1 MTRFGYTLMTEQA
14 GPKDLVRYAV
24 SAEQAGFD
32 FEVCSDHFSPWLTS
46 QGHAPNA
53 WAVLGAVAAMTE
65 RVGLYSFVT
74 CPTMRYHPAVV
85 AQQAATVQILADGRF
100 TLGLGSGENLNEHVV
115 GAGWPAA
122 ARRLDMLAE
131 AIKIIRELL
140 SGDLVDFH
148 GDYFSVDSARI
159 WDLPDDPVEIGVS
172 ITGDR
177 TIETLGVLADHL
189 INTSPDGDVVES
201 WKRVRQPMGLP
212 EGRVVGQLPICW
224 DPDRDAAIARAHDQF
239 RWFAGGRSV
248 NADLPTPAGFAGATQ
263 FVRPQDV
270 AEAIP
275 CGPDLDPIVEAVG
288 EYAKAGFTDVALI
301 QIGGDSQDQFF
312 AEAAGPLLSALR
324 SEWGQP

>member
-1 MTRFGYTLMTEQA
+1 
-14 GPKDLVRYAV
+14 
-24 SAEQAGFD
+24 
-32 FEVCSDHFSPWLTS
+32 
-46 QGHAPNA
+46 
-53 WAVLGAVAAMTE
+53 
-65 RVGLYSFVT
+65 
-74 CPTMRYHPAVV
+74 
-85 AQQAATVQILADGRF
+85 
-100 TLGLGSGENLNEHVV
+100 
-115 GAGWPAA
+115 
-122 ARRLDMLAE
+122 MLAE

-140 SGDLVDFH
+140 GGELVDFH

-177 TIETLGVLADHL
+177 TIEVLGVLADHL
-189 INTSPDGDVVES
+189 INTAPDSDVVES

-224 DPDRDAAIARAHDQF
+224 DPDRDTAIARAHDQF
-239 RWFAGGRSV
+239 RWFAGGWSV

-270 AEAIP
+270 AEAMP

-301 QIGGDSQDQFF
+301 QIGGDSQDPFF
-312 AEAAGPLLSALR
+312 ADAAGPLLSALR
-324 SEWGQP
+324 SQWGD

>member
-1 MTRFGYTLMTEQA
+1 MTEQA
-14 GPKDLVRYAV
+14 GPKELVRYAV
-24 SAEQAGFD
+24 SAEQVGFD

-122 ARRLDMLAE
+122 PRRLDMLAE

-140 SGDLVDFH
+140 GGELVDFH

-177 TIETLGVLADHL
+177 TIEVLGVLADHL
-189 INTSPDGDVVES
+189 INTAPDSDVVES

-224 DPDRDAAIARAHDQF
+224 DPDRDTAIARAHDQF
-239 RWFAGGRSV
+239 RWFAGGWSV

-301 QIGGDSQDQFF
+301 QIGGDSQDPFF
-312 AEAAGPLLSALR
+312 ADAAGPLLSALR
-324 SEWGQP
+324 SHWGD

>member
-1 MTRFGYTLMTEQA
+1 MTEQA
-14 GPKDLVRYAV
+14 GPKELVRYAV
-24 SAEQAGFD
+24 SAEQVGFD

-122 ARRLDMLAE
+122 PRRLDMLAE

-140 SGDLVDFH
+140 GGELVDFH

-177 TIETLGVLADHL
+177 TIEVLGVLADHL
-189 INTSPDGDVVES
+189 INTAPDSDVVES

-224 DPDRDAAIARAHDQF
+224 DPDRDTAIARAHDQF
-239 RWFAGGRSV
+239 RWFAGGWSV

-270 AEAIP
+270 AEAMP

-301 QIGGDSQDQFF
+301 QIGGDSQDPFF
-312 AEAAGPLLSALR
+312 ADAAGPLLSALR
-324 SEWGQP
+324 SHWGD

>member
-1 MTRFGYTLMTEQA
+1 MTEQA
-14 GPKDLVRYAV
+14 GPKELVRYAV

-122 ARRLDMLAE
+122 PRRLDMLAE

-140 SGDLVDFH
+140 GGELVDFH
-148 GDYFSVDSARI
+148 GDHFSVDSARI
-159 WDLPDDPVEIGVS
+159 WDVPDDPVEIGVS

-177 TIETLGVLADHL
+177 TIEVLGVLADHL
-189 INTSPDGDVVES
+189 INTAPDSDVVAS

-212 EGRVVGQLPICW
+212 DGRVVGQLPICW

-239 RWFAGGRSV
+239 RWFAGGWSV
-248 NADLPTPAGFAGATQ
+248 NADLPTPAGFAGAPQ

-301 QIGGDSQDQFF
+301 QIGGDSQDPFF

-324 SEWGQP
+324 SQWGD

>member
-1 MTRFGYTLMTEQA
+1 MTEQA
-14 GPKDLVRYAV
+14 GPKELVRYAV

-122 ARRLDMLAE
+122 PRRLDMLAE

-140 SGDLVDFH
+140 GGELVDFH

-177 TIETLGVLADHL
+177 TIEVLGVLADHL
-189 INTSPDGDVVES
+189 INTAPDSDVVES

-224 DPDRDAAIARAHDQF
+224 DPDRDTAIARAHDQF
-239 RWFAGGRSV
+239 RWFAGGWSV

-270 AEAIP
+270 AEAMP

-301 QIGGDSQDQFF
+301 QIGGDSQDPFF
-312 AEAAGPLLSALR
+312 ADAAGPLLSALR
-324 SEWGQP
+324 SHWGD